1 MHRPHSEQAKVICH
15 LMPVSGLIDE
25 DGAYCSLVRYASS
38 VKAFVI
44 GGEMTLT
51 VEAEVRYL
59 NDEWRQRA
67 GLASIGSRE
76 SRRANTRKHNVFIRD
91 ARAKRDELS
100 LDVNGFTLVDHVS
113 AVANFGDEDSVKSLY
128 YTEIERL
135 TREVSGANEVFITN
149 HVVRTEDKSNFNS
162 AYARFLHCDYSLKDP
177 RSASL
182 KTLES
187 RHLDP
192 ADYETADFAWY
203 NSWQPFDNEAQ
214 SNTLAVIDATTI
226 AENDIVDYY
235 YTGNNASNK
244 SRCPCLV
251 QGTSCGIST
260 ECRPT
265 RFSSLNN
272 SIHAMAMLKHVLTR
286 RSMTLLPPT
295 MCLHVEASK
304 YDC

>member
-1 MHRPHSEQAKVICH
+1 
-15 LMPVSGLIDE
+15 MPVSGLIDE
-25 DGAYCSLVRYASS
+25 DGAYCSLVRYVSRA
-38 VKAFVI
+38 KAIVI
-44 GGEMTLT
+44 GAEMTLT

-59 NDEWRQRA
+59 NDEWRHRA
-67 GLASIGSRE
+67 GLASIGSGE

-113 AVANFGDEDSVKSLY
+113 AVPNFGDEDSVRSVY
-128 YTEIERL
+128 YAEIERL
-135 TREVSGANEVFITN
+135 TRDVSGANEVFITN

-203 NSWQPFDNEAQ
+203 NSWQPFDHEAR
-214 SNTLAVIDATTI
+214 NNPLAVIDATTL

-244 SRCPCLV
+244 SSMPLFNPRHELWYFNRMRTDEVLFIKQLDTRDGYAQACPH
-251 QGTSCGIST
+251 TSFDD
-260 ECRPT
+260 P
-265 RFSSLNN
+265 N
-272 SIHAMAMLKHVLTR
+272 VPQDVPPR
-286 RSMTLLPPT
+286 RSVEVRLLA
-295 MCLHVEASK
+295 VFR
-304 YDC
+304 